1 MFYLHIKN
9 ALYCHSQAVFRRKR
23 FQSTMK
29 PFPSGYKLEDYIIGN
44 QIGKGSNAV
53 VYEAAP
59 QCSTLKDK
67 DSNCSLVQLREDEGE
82 GERTRSVMCCSLR
95 NFPLAIKML
104 WNFGVGFICFC
115 FFVTTFQL
123 KKVG

>member
-104 WNFGVGFICFC
+104 WNFGVGFICI
-115 FFVTTFQL
+115 FFFL
-123 KKVG
+123 